1 MFLFFWQV
9 AQGKIALQGLQHIS
23 GIDDLDQLQALPTSL
38 QSLTFHR
45 SFNQR
50 LDEYF
55 MRTNL
60 PKLERLTFGDRFNQP
75 LDQCVSLPRNLIH
88 LTFGWEFNE
97 RLDGI
102 EWPSRLQTLTLGNY
116 FNHTLVG
123 VTFPES
129 LMTLRFGCGF
139 KRSME
144 GVKLPNGL
152 QTLIFGN
159 YFNQSLETTIWPTGL
174 QSLSF
179 GHLAFYWLLLI
190 YADFWSLSEQ
200 IHREKCFICFEFK
213 PSLEPSWPSFSHRT
227 VVQSISGDGEFSCRA
242 STFDLGRCLQ
252 PSDWSSAMATKATK
266 LNVWSPI

>member
-179 GHLAFYWLLLI
+179 GHLAFYWFFWLMPT
-190 YADFWSLSEQ
+190 FWSLSDQ
-200 IHREKCFICFEFK
+200 IHREKCFICFWIQT
-213 PSLEPSWPSFSHRT
+213 LLNHHGQVNQRT

-266 LNVWSPI
+266 LNVWSSI